1 MKKFKLLLSLMLTA
15 LLPMNA
21 AASET
26 AANVSIVPNPELVH
40 NSLSEITVQY
50 LDARYGIAPQV
61 DVSDITLTRKGS
73 TEVLYALSNP
83 AIDYAKL
90 TLKFAYKGET
100 QAVTVTEEGIYT
112 LHIPDGAVSTYD
124 TMSPLG
130 GVDVNFT
137 INANATNEMT
147 RYELSPATGE
157 VTEINTIAVTFPD
170 AGGLDWFY
178 NDLFGNGNFSAIT
191 LTNKNDP
198 SVKYTAVKKKFDMN
212 NTVTLGFADADGE
225 VTVTAPGRYELNI
238 PADMF
243 QKDFTT
249 VRNGQITAEY
259 IIGPVGAPEF
269 EGMISSPADNG
280 SVGRFD
286 VLSLIFPNLPEGLEY
301 PVNDIA
307 RATLTTPSGDI
318 YYGFSPMIG
327 SAEGGTYNRLLLR
340 FAPKDAVSIEQAM
353 VFTTEGV
360 YKVKI
365 PEGTLKAY
373 GKDASNSDIDLSFT
387 VDPMLDFSYTVSP
400 AADVCHQTFGE
411 IVFTCAG
418 SIKSLS
424 VNPECAAQ
432 PTISLGETTYTLEAK
447 STLDTSVTL
456 SVPADATATPGNW
469 TVKVPAGFF
478 SGVNANGVTISNTT
492 EITTT
497 YIIKEPEH
505 FDYTVEPAD
514 GSTIEFFKNIT
525 LEFSGQNLKAVNVNP
540 EAGQPVMTDGE
551 GTRYELEGN
560 ISGRYVIFTT
570 RNGAELGNGT
580 YTVSIPAGY
589 VSTVD
594 RDNLVA
600 GVGEVTTSFVIV
612 RKIVSDYTDGILFLN
627 EGWFGHDTGS
637 LNFLSN
643 NGDWTY
649 DVFARNNADH
659 RLGVTSQYGQC
670 FGDKVYVVSK
680 QSEGDGEAAGGVF
693 TIMDAA
699 TMKFVSQINRLPD
712 DQSQP
717 RAFCAWN
724 EHKGYL
730 STKDRIYTVD
740 LDNMEVSGV
749 VPGTDVYTSF
759 DSNGEMLRYGDRV
772 YAVRESSGVDAIDP
786 ATGDVVKIPAELAEA
801 FAVTPDGSLY
811 VATRNESNEFMKIS
825 TESLCVTEVFD
836 IDSDRSKIVS
846 VWDTWRKAPLA
857 VDITSN
863 IVYYITKKASD
874 DSMNGPRTIARYNFD
889 TKQFDEEFITLP
901 GVADGEEADWVLYG
915 EGVSVDPASGY
926 ILLTAVEAGYGS
938 HYSKNRV
945 FVADPVTGKIM
956 VGRTHVLE
964 DAYWF
969 PAMALYPDFEAPAID
984 ANGLSLP
991 EEGGSFTLDVAE
1003 VTTLAVGNPHLVN
1016 YKAESSDENICTV
1029 KATDKPGVFDV
1040 TVSDP
1045 ESTYTITL
1053 SADYQ
1058 GKISTATLTGGKSS
1072 VDTIADGQLPAVFD
1086 VYNLQGI
1093 CVRRNATRD
1102 DVYDLPT
1109 GIYIIDG
1116 RKYFVR

>member
-21 AASET
+21 TASES

-61 DVSDITLTRKGS
+61 DVSDITLTRKGT
-73 TEVLYALSNP
+73 TEVLYALPNP

-90 TLKFAYKGET
+90 TLKFSYKGDS

-137 INANATNEMT
+137 VNTNATNEMT
-147 RYELSPATGE
+147 RYELSPA
-157 VTEINTIAVTFPD
+157 A
-170 AGGLDWFY
+170 
-178 NDLFGNGNFSAIT
+178 
-191 LTNKNDP
+191 
-198 SVKYTAVKKKFDMN
+198 
-212 NTVTLGFADADGE
+212 GE

-243 QKDFTT
+243 QKDYTT

-259 IIGPVGAPEF
+259 IIGPVVAPEF

-280 SVGRFD
+280 SVGRFN

-307 RATLTTPSGDI
+307 SATLTTPSGDI

-340 FAPKDAVSIEQAM
+340 FAPKDAVSIEDAM
-353 VFTTEGV
+353 VFTAEGI
-360 YKVKI
+360 YKVNI

-387 VDPMLDFSYTVSP
+387 IDPMLDFSYTVSP

-411 IVFTCAG
+411 IVFSCAG

-424 VNPECAAQ
+424 VNSECASQ
-432 PTISLGETTYTLEAK
+432 PTISLGETSYILEAK
-447 STLDTSVTL
+447 STSDTSVTL
-456 SVPADATATPGNW
+456 TVPADAKATVGHW

-478 SGVNANGVTISNTT
+478 NGVNVNGVTISNTT

-514 GSTIEFFKNIT
+514 GSTIEFFKNVT
-525 LEFSGQNLKAVNVNP
+525 LEFSGQNLKAVKVNP
-540 EAGQPVMTDGE
+540 EAGQPIMTDADGH
-551 GTRYELEGN
+551 RYELEGN

-570 RNGAELGNGT
+570 HNGAELGNST

-589 VSTVD
+589 ISTVD

-600 GVGEVTTSFVIV
+600 EVDKVSTSFIIV

-643 NGDWTY
+643 NGEWTY
-649 DVFARNNADH
+649 DVFARNNADR

-693 TIMDAA
+693 TVMDAA

-712 DQSQP
+712 DQTQP
-717 RAFCAWN
+717 RAFCAWD

-730 STKDRIYTVD
+730 STKDRIYTID
-740 LDNMEVSGV
+740 LDKMEATGV

-759 DSNGEMLRYGDRV
+759 DSNGEMLRYGNRV
-772 YAVRESSGVDAIDP
+772 FAVRESSGVDAIDP
-786 ATGDVVKIPAELAEA
+786 ATDDVVKIPAELAEA

-836 IDSDRSKIVS
+836 IDSGRSKIVS
-846 VWDTWRKAPLA
+846 IWNTWRKAPLA
-857 VDITSN
+857 ADITSN
-863 IVYYITKKASD
+863 IVYYVTQKASD
-874 DSMNGPRTIARYNFD
+874 ESMNGPRTVARYNFD

-945 FVADPVTGKIM
+945 FVADPVTGKIL

-991 EEGGSFTLDVAE
+991 EDGGSFTLDVAE

-1016 YKAESSDENICTV
+1016 YKAESSDVNICTV

-1093 CVRRNATRD
+1093 CVRRGATRD
-1102 DVYDLPT
+1102 DVSNLPA

-1116 RKYFVR
+1116 RKYYVR